1 MLARQIE
8 ELNIHTAPTLSR
20 SRTKVNSITHD
31 CPPLSLSHARA
42 RTRETAST
50 LSHRSPP
57 SSFHRL
63 MKQLGQFYAYWYV
76 NTDQAVEALRP

>member
-31 CPPLSLSHARA
+31 CPPLLSLSRFSLDTHSRPH
-42 RTRETAST
+42 
-50 LSHRSPP
+50 LLLP
-57 SSFHRL
+57 SRL
-63 MKQLGQFYAYWYV
+63 VEQLGQFYAYWYV